1 MMAKESEAAME
12 TQLREMYLTLLK
24 QCLTGL
30 LYEDK
35 PDAIFPGGAVIDK
48 SPRAFVRVFR
58 INGRD
63 QPSQAHTCIGL
74 RRLDNLQHCI
84 EQVLADDIPG
94 DLIETGVWRGG
105 ATIFM
110 RGVLA
115 AYGDR
120 SRCVWVADS
129 FAGLPQADLERYPAD
144 KLWEKM
150 AGWIAVPLET
160 VRANFTR
167 YGLLDARVRFL
178 PGWFKDTLPAAPIA
192 QLSVLRLD
200 GDLYE
205 STLDAL
211 THLYP
216 KLTAGGF
223 AIIDDYNIPSCRQA
237 VDDYRAAHAIA
248 DPIQAIDGWGVFW
261 RRRG

>member
-1 MMAKESEAAME
+1 MTKESEAKME
-12 TQLREMYLTLLK
+12 THLREMYLTLLK

-30 LYEDK
+30 IYEDK
-35 PDAIFPGGAVIDK
+35 PEAIFPGGAVIDE
-48 SPRAFVRVFR
+48 SPRGFVRVFR

-74 RRLDNLQHCI
+74 RRLDNIQQCI
-84 EQVLADDIPG
+84 ETVLADEIPG

-110 RGVLA
+110 RGMLA

-120 SRCVWVADS
+120 ARHVWVADS
-129 FAGLPQADLERYPAD
+129 FAGLPAADLERYPAD
-144 KLWEKM
+144 KLWENM
-150 AGWIAVPLET
+150 AGWIAVSLET
-160 VRANFTR
+160 VQANFAR
-167 YGLLDARVRFL
+167 YGLLDAQVRFL

-216 KLTAGGF
+216 KLAAGGF

-237 VDDYRAAHAIA
+237 VDDYRAAHAI
-248 DPIQAIDGWGVFW
+248 DEPIQDIDGWGVCW
-261 RRRG
+261 RRSG

>member
-1 MMAKESEAAME
+1 ME
-12 TQLREMYLTLLK
+12 THLQEMYLDLLK
-24 QCLTGL
+24 QSLTGL
-30 LYEDK
+30 IYEDK
-35 PDAIFPGGAVIDK
+35 PKAIFLGGAVTDV

-63 QPSQAHTCIGL
+63 QPSEAHTCIGL
-74 RRLDNLQHCI
+74 RRLENIQHCI
-84 EQVLADDIPG
+84 ETVLADEIPG

-110 RGVLA
+110 RGVLKA
-115 AYGDR
+115 HGVIDR
-120 SRCVWVADS
+120 TVWVADS
-129 FAGLPQADLERYPAD
+129 FAGLPQPDLERYPAD

-160 VRANFTR
+160 VQANFTR
-167 YGLLDARVRFL
+167 YGLLDAQVRFL

-216 KLTAGGF
+216 KLAGGGF
-223 AIIDDYNIPSCRQA
+223 AIIDDYNLPSCRQA
-237 VDDYRAAHAIA
+237 VDDYRAAHAI
-248 DPIQAIDGWGVFW
+248 DEPIQEIDGWGVFW